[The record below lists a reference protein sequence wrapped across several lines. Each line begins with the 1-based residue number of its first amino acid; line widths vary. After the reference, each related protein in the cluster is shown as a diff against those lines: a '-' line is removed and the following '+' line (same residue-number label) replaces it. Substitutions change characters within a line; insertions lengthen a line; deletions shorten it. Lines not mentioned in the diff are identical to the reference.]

1 MLHRTRKFVSAI
13 LLFMFAM
20 SFSAAAADTS
30 IQSSN
35 TYKSATAVLS
45 SSSSALHLNVSA
57 RTSLSNNSIGVSMI
71 TLHDLTTGSTKNYSG
86 SYSSGISYSKQF
98 SLPNAVKGHRY
109 YAVITFY
116 ADGMTTQATSNTIT
130 F

>member
-1 MLHRTRKFVSAI
+1 MLRRTRKLVSAI

-20 SFSAAAADTS
+20 SFSAVAADNS

>member
-35 TYKSATAVLS
+35 TYKYAIATLS
-45 SSSSALHLNVSA
+45 DSSGQMILDLKA
-57 RTSLSNNSIGVSMI
+57 RTTLSNSRIGSSKI
-71 TLHDLTTGSTKNYSG
+71 TVHDLTAGSVRDYGG
-86 SYSSGISYSKQF
+86 SYSSGVSYTDSF
-98 SLPNAVKGHRY
+98 ALPNTVKGHRY
-109 YAVITFY
+109 YVVVTFY
-116 ADGMTTQATSNTIT
+116 ADGLSTQATSNTVT

>member
-1 MLHRTRKFVSAI
+1 MLHRTRKLVSAI

-35 TYKSATAVLS
+35 TYKYAIATLSDSSGQMVLD
-45 SSSSALHLNVSA
+45 LKA
-57 RTSLSNNSIGVSMI
+57 RTTQSNSQIGSSKI
-71 TLHDLTTGSTKNYSG
+71 TVHDLTTGSTKNYSG

-109 YAVITFY
+109 YAVVTFY
-116 ADGMTTQATSNTIT
+116 ADGLSTQATSNTIT